1 MSPSAVEHSAEQH
14 SPEQRAR
21 ELGLAIPD
29 YLDPP
34 YGGRY
39 GGSTLRAFHRT
50 GDLLELSGITP
61 ESRDGA
67 LLHPGAVGVD
77 ITLEQAREA
86 ARYTAVN
93 ALGMIRAALGSLDE
107 VVALSRGLCFVLC
120 PPGFERLNEVSNAA
134 SDLLL
139 DVFGPDAGRMGR
151 ASIGATALSRSAC
164 FELWLSL
171 ECRPR

>member
-1 MSPSAVEHSAEQH
+1 MTHSAEA
-14 SPEQRAR
+14 RAL
-21 ELGLAIPD
+21 ELGLEIPD
-29 YLDPP
+29 YSDPP

-39 GGSTLRAFHRT
+39 GSSLRAFHRT
-50 GDLLELSGITP
+50 GNLLELSGITP
-61 ESRDGA
+61 ESRSGEM
-67 LLHPGAVGVD
+67 LHGGSVGVD

-93 ALGMIRAALGSLDE
+93 ALGMIRYALGSLDE

-120 PPGFERLNEVSNAA
+120 PPGFTLLNEVSNAA

-171 ECRPR
+171 ECRPLDSTG